1 MLMLC
6 DGDLTP
12 VCPIDTCIRWGYE
25 QKANELTT
33 GEMVL
38 PSGDELVRKIRVP
51 GSFVHAW
58 DGEEDM
64 GYFAV
69 SGIASDRHAPRGTI
83 TYKLQGAESTLLR
96 GMLAGWHEIG
106 GTDYPTRQVMA
117 YMLARQRKA
126 RWTLGECE
134 FTDYYQYNFEDTTI
148 LESLLSL
155 GEVLLDPYMFVFD
168 STATPWT
175 VHLKRAPTEP
185 KRVLCYRRNMTSL
198 TLSADGRVVTRL
210 YGRGYGEGDNQLT
223 IASVNGGDDC
233 LTSDPY
239 GYGDEW
245 EGVHVDTRQ
254 TDPATLKA
262 HMEAILAGGC
272 KPAISYE
279 ADVIDLA
286 RETGESWDD
295 VRVHDLVLVL
305 DEVLGEPVT
314 VRCTGRK
321 KRDVEGKP
329 GEVTLTLDSAR
340 PDTAEELS
348 EIRDKI
354 GVHELYSQGATN
366 MYSMQISDNADETH
380 PLVMRFYVPGNVLR
394 INSCRISWQIERFRT
409 YTTMAAAGGGSTR
422 TSKSAGGATVSIP
435 QQIVTKNA
443 STGAPKGGEGTSA
456 LYTEANEEAGLETDE
471 GGPESTGASSG
482 NTGTPVGTASGNAMT
497 ETGTGG
503 PIATGD
509 ADGHRHYV
517 PEHKHNLNAHTHS
530 VSGSTTGTPSPA
542 TTTVVGVTTESAG
555 GHNHSLDQH
564 SHGMNHYH
572 SIGSHKH
579 SIAAHTHAIAA
590 HTHKFDHW
598 HLVTVTITIPAMS
611 FDLEAHSHT
620 VEIPEHEHEL
630 TYGVYEGNRASSI
643 TLVVDG
649 EAVPAEAMGTDRE
662 LDVAAYLRKND
673 DGRVTRGAWHEIEF
687 TPDGITRITADLFFQ
702 VFIQSRGAG
711 DY

>member
-12 VCPIDTCIRWGYE
+12 VCPIDSCMRWGYE
-25 QKANELTT
+25 QRANELTT

-38 PSGDELVRKIRVP
+38 PSGDELVRRIRVP

-58 DGEEDM
+58 DGDEDM

-69 SGIASDRHAPRGTI
+69 SGIASDKHAPRGTI
-83 TYKLQGAESTLLR
+83 TYRLQGAESTLLR
-96 GMLAGWHEIG
+96 GMLSGWHEIG

-168 STATPWT
+168 STVTPWT
-175 VHLKRAPTEP
+175 VHLRRAPTEP
-185 KRVLCYRRNMTSL
+185 RRVLCYRRNMTSL

-233 LTSDPY
+233 LVSDPY

-262 HMEAILAGGC
+262 HMEAILAAGC
-272 KPAISYE
+272 RPQISYE

-305 DEVLGEPVT
+305 DEQLGEPVT

-321 KRDVEGKP
+321 KRDVEGSP
-329 GEVTLTLDSAR
+329 GAVTLTLDSAR
-340 PDTAEELS
+340 SDTAEELN

-354 GVHELYSQGATN
+354 GIHELYSQGATN
-366 MYSMQISDNADETH
+366 MYSMQIADNADETH

-394 INSCRISWQIERFRT
+394 INSCRVCWETQRFRT
-409 YTTMAAAGGGSTR
+409 YATMAASGGGSTR
-422 TSKSAGGATVSIP
+422 TSASAGGATVSLP
-435 QQIVTKNA
+435 TQIVTTSA
-443 STGAPKGGEGTSA
+443 STGAPQGGEGTSA
-456 LYTEANEEAGLETDE
+456 LYTEANEAGLATGEAG
-471 GGPESTGASSG
+471 
-482 NTGTPVGTASGNAMT
+482 V
-497 ETGTGG
+497 
-503 PIATGD
+503 
-509 ADGHRHYV
+509 
-517 PEHKHNLNAHTHS
+517 HKHTVQHAHNLNAHTHAS
-530 VSGSTTGTPSPA
+530 FSSGPSPA
-542 TTTVVGVTTESAG
+542 VTVTVTPESSSNG
-555 GHNHSLDQH
+555 
-564 SHGMNHYH
+564 
-572 SIGSHKH
+572 K
-579 SIAAHTHAIAA
+579 HTHDIES
-590 HTHKFDHW
+590 HTHKHDHW
-598 HLVTVTITIPAMS
+598 HMVTATVTIPAMT

-620 VEIPEHEHEL
+620 VTIPAHTHEL
-630 TYGVYEGNRASSI
+630 TYGVYEGARASAI

-649 EAVPAEAMGTDRE
+649 VAVPAEAMGDGRE

-673 DGRVTRGAWHEIEF
+673 DGRVTRGAWHEIAF

>member
-12 VCPIDTCIRWGYE
+12 VCPIDSCMRWGYE
-25 QKANELTT
+25 QRANELTT

-38 PSGDELVRKIRVP
+38 PSGDELVRRIRVP

-58 DGEEDM
+58 DGDEDM

-69 SGIASDRHAPRGTI
+69 SGIASDKHAPRGTI
-83 TYKLQGAESTLLR
+83 TYRLQGAESTLLR
-96 GMLAGWHEIG
+96 GMLSGWHEIG

-126 RWTLGECE
+126 RWALGECE

-168 STATPWT
+168 STVTPWT
-175 VHLKRAPTEP
+175 VSLKRAPTEP
-185 KRVLCYRRNMTSL
+185 RRVLCYRRNMTSL

-210 YGRGYGEGDNQLT
+210 YGRGYGEGDNQMT

-262 HMEAILAGGC
+262 HMEAILAAGC
-272 KPAISYE
+272 RPQISYE

-295 VRVHDLVLVL
+295 VRVHDLVLIL
-305 DEVLGEPVT
+305 DEQLGEPVT

-329 GEVTLTLDSAR
+329 GDVTLTLDSAR
-340 PDTAEELS
+340 ADTAEELS

-354 GVHELYSQGATN
+354 GIHELYSQGATN
-366 MYSMQISDNADETH
+366 MYSMQIADNADETH

-394 INSCRISWQIERFRT
+394 INSCRVCWETQRFRT
-409 YTTMAAAGGGSTR
+409 YATMAASGGGSTR
-422 TSKSAGGATVSIP
+422 TSASAGGATVSLP
-435 QQIVTKNA
+435 TQIVTTSA
-443 STGAPKGGEGTSA
+443 STGAPQGGEGTSA
-456 LYTEANEEAGLETDE
+456 LYTEANTAGLATGEAG
-471 GGPESTGASSG
+471 
-482 NTGTPVGTASGNAMT
+482 V
-497 ETGTGG
+497 
-503 PIATGD
+503 
-509 ADGHRHYV
+509 
-517 PEHKHNLNAHTHS
+517 HKHTVQHAHNLNAHTHAS
-530 VSGSTTGTPSPA
+530 FTSGPSPA
-542 TTTVVGVTTESAG
+542 VTVTVTPESSSNG
-555 GHNHSLDQH
+555 KH
-564 SHGMNHYH
+564 SHDIE
-572 SIGSHKH
+572 S
-579 SIAAHTHAIAA
+579 
-590 HTHKFDHW
+590 HTHKHDHW
-598 HLVTVTITIPAMS
+598 HKVTATVTIPAMT

-620 VEIPEHEHEL
+620 VTIPAHTHEL
-630 TYGVYEGNRASSI
+630 TYGVYEGARASAI

-649 EAVPAEAMGTDRE
+649 VAVPAEAMGTDRE

>member
-1 MLMLC
+1 M
-6 DGDLTP
+6 P
-12 VCPIDTCIRWGYE
+12 VAPIDTCIRWGYE
-25 QKANELTT
+25 QRANELTT

-38 PSGDELVRKIRVP
+38 PSGDELARKIRVP

-58 DGEEDM
+58 DGDEDM

-69 SGIASDRHAPRGTI
+69 SGIASDKHAPRGTI

-96 GMLAGWHEIG
+96 GMLSGWHEIG

-117 YMLARQRKA
+117 YMLARQRRA
-126 RWTLGECE
+126 RWVLGTCE

-175 VHLKRAPTEP
+175 VSLKKAPTEP
-185 KRVLCYRRNMTSL
+185 RRVLCYRRNMTSL

-233 LTSDPY
+233 LVSDPY

-305 DEVLGEPVT
+305 DEILGEPVT

-321 KRDVEGKP
+321 KRDVEGSP
-329 GEVTLTLDSAR
+329 GAVTLTLDSAR
-340 PDTAEELS
+340 SDTAEELN

-354 GVHELYSQGATN
+354 GIHELYSQGATN
-366 MYSMQISDNADETH
+366 MYSMQIADNADETH

-394 INSCRISWQIERFRT
+394 INSCRVCWETQRFRT
-409 YTTMAAAGGGSTR
+409 YATMAASGGGSTR
-422 TSKSAGGATVSIP
+422 TSASAGGATVSLP
-435 QQIVTKNA
+435 TQIVTTSA
-443 STGAPKGGEGTSA
+443 STGAPQGGEGTSA
-456 LYTEANEEAGLETDE
+456 LYTEANEAGLATGEAG
-471 GGPESTGASSG
+471 
-482 NTGTPVGTASGNAMT
+482 V
-497 ETGTGG
+497 
-503 PIATGD
+503 
-509 ADGHRHYV
+509 
-517 PEHKHNLNAHTHS
+517 HKHTVQHAHNLNAHTHAS
-530 VSGSTTGTPSPA
+530 FTSGPSPA
-542 TTTVVGVTTESAG
+542 VTVTVTPESSSNG
-555 GHNHSLDQH
+555 KH
-564 SHGMNHYH
+564 SHDIE
-572 SIGSHKH
+572 S
-579 SIAAHTHAIAA
+579 HTHR
-590 HTHKFDHW
+590 FDHW
-598 HLVTVTITIPAMS
+598 HHVTATVTIPAMS
-611 FDLEAHSHT
+611 FDLDAHSHT
-620 VEIPEHEHEL
+620 VSIPDHEHEL
-630 TYGVYEGNRASSI
+630 RYGVYEGARASAI

-662 LDVAAYLRKND
+662 LDVSAYLRKND

>member
-12 VCPIDTCIRWGYE
+12 VCPIDSCMRWGYE
-25 QKANELTT
+25 QRANELTT

-38 PSGDELVRKIRVP
+38 PSGDELVRRIRVP

-58 DGEEDM
+58 DGDEDM

-69 SGIASDRHAPRGTI
+69 SGIASDKHAPRGTI

-96 GMLAGWHEIG
+96 GMLSGWHEIG

-168 STATPWT
+168 STVTPWT
-175 VHLKRAPTEP
+175 VHLRRAPTEP
-185 KRVLCYRRNMTSL
+185 RRVLCYRRNMTSL

-262 HMEAILAGGC
+262 HMEAILAAGC
-272 KPAISYE
+272 RPQISYE
-279 ADVIDLA
+279 ADVLDLA

-305 DEVLGEPVT
+305 DEQLGEPVT

-321 KRDVEGKP
+321 KRDVDGDP
-329 GEVTLTLDSAR
+329 GAVTLTLDSAR
-340 PDTAEELS
+340 SDTAEELN

-366 MYSMQISDNADETH
+366 MYSMQISDNADDKH

-409 YTTMAAAGGGSTR
+409 YATMAASGGASTR
-422 TSKSAGGATVSIP
+422 TSASAGGATVSLP
-435 QQIVTKNA
+435 TKIVTTSA
-443 STGAPKGGEGTSA
+443 STGGPLAGEGASA
-456 LYTEANEEAGLETDE
+456 LYTEANERGLST
-471 GGPESTGASSG
+471 ES
-482 NTGTPVGTASGNAMT
+482 V
-497 ETGTGG
+497 
-503 PIATGD
+503 
-509 ADGHRHYV
+509 DGHTHTV
-517 PEHKHNLNAHTHS
+517 QHAHNLNAHTHAS
-530 VSGSTTGTPSPA
+530 FTSGPSPA
-542 TTTVVGVTTESAG
+542 VTVTVTPTTSRNG
-555 GHNHSLDQH
+555 GH
-564 SHGMNHYH
+564 
-572 SIGSHKH
+572 
-579 SIAAHTHAIAA
+579 AHDIES
-590 HTHKFDHW
+590 HTHKYSHW
-598 HLVTVTITIPAMS
+598 HLVTVTVNIPAMT

-620 VEIPEHEHEL
+620 VSIPEHTHEL
-630 TYGVYEGNRASSI
+630 TYGVYEGSRAGSI

-649 EAVPAEAMGTDRE
+649 VAVPAEAMGTDRE

-673 DGRVTRGAWHEIEF
+673 DGKVTRGAWHEIEF